1 MIEALIQQVVLGVLL
16 GGLYGI
22 AAIGLALVFGV
33 MRVLN
38 VSHGELIMLGGYAGF
53 WLFYLYGLDPYLAV
67 PLILA
72 IFLLV
77 GLGLQRG
84 LFIHVMKLREEVRIK
99 NSLLISFALSLMLH
113 NIAILLWTAD
123 ERSITTSYAGLS
135 FSAFNIA
142 LPAVRMGGFLLA
154 LVAAVILQQILTRT
168 YLGKAIRAT
177 AENWEAASLMGINI
191 QRVYAASLAIGS
203 ALAGIAGTLVAVAYF
218 INPAIGLEWTLKAL
232 IVIVLAGL
240 GNLSGA
246 FLGGLVLGVAEAL
259 GGYFV
264 GMIYRDLV
272 ALILFLLILILKP
285 EGLFAR
291 EKR

>member
-1 MIEALIQQVVLGVLL
+1 
-16 GGLYGI
+16 
-22 AAIGLALVFGV
+22 
-33 MRVLN
+33 
-38 VSHGELIMLGGYAGF
+38 
-53 WLFYLYGLDPYLAV
+53 
-67 PLILA
+67 
-72 IFLLV
+72 
-77 GLGLQRG
+77 
-84 LFIHVMKLREEVRIK
+84 
-99 NSLLISFALSLMLH
+99 
-113 NIAILLWTAD
+113 
-123 ERSITTSYAGLS
+123 
-135 FSAFNIA
+135 
-142 LPAVRMGGFLLA
+142 
-154 LVAAVILQQILTRT
+154 
-168 YLGKAIRAT
+168 
-177 AENWEAASLMGINI
+177 MGINI

-203 ALAGIAGTLVAVAYF
+203 ALAGIAGTFVAVAYF

-291 EKR
+291 GKR